1 MMADGRR
8 AAAPV
13 AEGRAPEGAG
23 PEVGKLSFEDALAEL
38 EGIVRQLE
46 GGQGRLEDAIAAYER
61 GAALRKHCEDKLA
74 EAEAKVQAIVARGG
88 AATGTTPFDA
98 EQA

>member
-8 AAAPV
+8 AAAS
-13 AEGRAPEGAG
+13 APGSGSA
-23 PEVGKLSFEDALAEL
+23 EVGTLSFEEALAEL

>member
-8 AAAPV
+8 AAASL
-13 AEGRAPEGAG
+13 
-23 PEVGKLSFEDALAEL
+23 PEVGKLSFEEALAEL
-38 EGIVRQLE
+38 EGIVKQLE

>member
-1 MMADGRR
+1 MADGRR
-8 AAAPV
+8 AAASGP
-13 AEGRAPEGAG
+13 EGRAT
-23 PEVGKLSFEDALAEL
+23 EVGRLSFEEALAEL
-38 EGIVRQLE
+38 EGIVKQLE

-88 AATGTTPFDA
+88 AATGTTPFDT
-98 EQA
+98 EQG